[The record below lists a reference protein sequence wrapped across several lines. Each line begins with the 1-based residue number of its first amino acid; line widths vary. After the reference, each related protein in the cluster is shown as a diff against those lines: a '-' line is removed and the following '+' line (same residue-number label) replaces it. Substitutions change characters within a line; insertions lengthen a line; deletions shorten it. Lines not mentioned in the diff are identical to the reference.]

1 VVPQGGVGSAQY
13 VVENNQ
19 NSVNSFTNQDFF
31 ISEIPSLMLKP
42 PSLMI
47 SEVKRAKAKLIKESK
62 KIHPQPFSLEGDSIH
77 NFSDPLSPSTQ
88 MIVISPKHQML

>member
-1 VVPQGGVGSAQY
+1 
-13 VVENNQ
+13 
-19 NSVNSFTNQDFF
+19 VNSFTNQDFF

-62 KIHPQPFSLEGDSIH
+62 KIHPQPFSLEGDSLH
-77 NFSDPLSPSTQ
+77 NFGDTLLPTSQ
-88 MIVISPKHQML
+88 MIVTSPKQQLP